1 MGKTFPL
8 AEARRK
14 LALIW
19 FPFSGA
25 LFLLMVVQTFGGA
38 FGDQEQAAWGWALP
52 NFLPTLALMGSVF
65 ASQAIDPDDQTVSV
79 VRVFFFRLAF
89 WVSIFYF
96 LILFIVILAPVVLQM
111 AGREAATAT
120 TRLDAMSSS
129 NIFLG
134 PLQSFVVGII
144 GAMFILKDQK
154 AKINVSLRGGG
165 V

>member
-1 MGKTFPL
+1 MGPTLPL

-14 LALIW
+14 LAMIW

-38 FGDQEQAAWGWALP
+38 FGDQDQAAWGWALP

-65 ASQAIDPDDQTVSV
+65 ASQAIDPDDKTISV
-79 VRVFFFRLAF
+79 VRRFFFRLAF

-96 LILFIVILAPVVLQM
+96 LILFIVILAPVVLHVM
-111 AGREAATAT
+111 GREAATAAS
-120 TRLDAMSSS
+120 RLEAMSSS

-144 GAMFILKDQK
+144 GALFILKDQK
-154 AKINVSLRGGG
+154 ARINVTLPGSGG
-165 V
+165 

>member
-1 MGKTFPL
+1 M
-8 AEARRK
+8 
-14 LALIW
+14 
-19 FPFSGA
+19 
-25 LFLLMVVQTFGGA
+25 
-38 FGDQEQAAWGWALP
+38 P

-144 GAMFILKDQK
+144 GAMFIPKDQK